1 MNLQIEKQKEKYD
14 QIILKYEEDLTFR
27 QETGMRIEEVAKENA
42 LRIED
47 IQKLN
52 KKIDDTE
59 MGLFTRIKNTDQ
71 KF

>member
-52 KKIDDTE
+52 KKIDDSE